1 MNAAI
6 SRASIPGGGLTVI
19 GADSETLVL
28 PRAARGCAG
37 IVTGLA
43 LATDGLPADI
53 GEMPMGAVPTEGRG
67 ATSEAALPTVAG
79 RGVAG
84 VVEVGDDGLSLPK
97 SEPNQLPTC
106 LPASI
111 TQPIL
116 PAIQS
121 MA

>member
-1 MNAAI
+1 MSAAI
-6 SRASIPGGGLTVI
+6 SRASIPGGALTVI

-28 PRAARGCAG
+28 PRTASGCAG
-37 IVTGLA
+37 IDTGLA
-43 LATDGLPADI
+43 PATDGLPADI

-106 LPASI
+106 LPAFI

>member
-1 MNAAI
+1 MSAAI
-6 SRASIPGGGLTVI
+6 SRASIPGGALTVI

-28 PRAARGCAG
+28 PRAVRGCAG
-37 IVTGLA
+37 IVPGLA
-43 LATDGLPADI
+43 PTADGLPADI
-53 GEMPMGAVPTEGRG
+53 GVMPTDAVPTEGRG
-67 ATSEAALPTVAG
+67 AASEAVSPSAAA
-79 RGVAG
+79 RGG
-84 VVEVGDDGLSLPK
+84 VGAVDVDTAGLSPPN
-97 SEPNQLPTC
+97 SEPNQLPTL

>member
-1 MNAAI
+1 MSAAI
-6 SRASIPGGGLTVI
+6 SRASIPGGALTVI

-28 PRAARGCAG
+28 PRAASGCAG

-53 GEMPMGAVPTEGRG
+53 GEMDSGAGPTDRRGAVN
-67 ATSEAALPTVAG
+67 EAVLPTAAG
-79 RGVAG
+79 RGVAVT
-84 VVEVGDDGLSLPK
+84 VVVDATGFSPPK
-97 SEPNQLPTC
+97 SEPNQLPTL

-111 TQPIL
+111 THPIF

>member
-1 MNAAI
+1 MSAAI
-6 SRASIPGGGLTVI
+6 SRASIPGGALTVI

-28 PRAARGCAG
+28 PRAASGCAG

-53 GEMPMGAVPTEGRG
+53 GAMPTGAVPTEGCG
-67 ATSEAALPTVAG
+67 TASEAVPPRAAG
-79 RGVAG
+79 RAVAG
-84 VVEVGDDGLSLPK
+84 VVAVGDDGLSPPK
-97 SEPNQLPTC
+97 SEPNQLPTL

-111 TQPIL
+111 THPIL

>member
-1 MNAAI
+1 M
-6 SRASIPGGGLTVI
+6 I

-28 PRAARGCAG
+28 PRAASGCAG

-43 LATDGLPADI
+43 LATDGLPANI
-53 GEMPMGAVPTEGRG
+53 GAMPTGAVPTEGRG
-67 ATSEAALPTVAG
+67 ATSAAVPPTAAG
-79 RGVAG
+79 RAVAEA
-84 VVEVGDDGLSLPK
+84 VAVGDAGLSLPK
-97 SEPNQLPTC
+97 SEPNQSPTC
-106 LPASI
+106 LPAFI